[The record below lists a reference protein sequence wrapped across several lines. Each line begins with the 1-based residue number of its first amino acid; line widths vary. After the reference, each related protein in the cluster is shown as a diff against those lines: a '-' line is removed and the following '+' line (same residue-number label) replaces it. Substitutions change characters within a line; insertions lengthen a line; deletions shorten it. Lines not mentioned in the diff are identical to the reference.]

1 MRQKSIL
8 LNARSNS
15 SEIDLILAVF
25 YELKKKIEK
34 ILIGIFQSKNKQIL
48 NKIIKKYL
56 NGGLDNNLNL
66 KFERYKKDYS
76 YLIKMSEISKFF

>member
-1 MRQKSIL
+1 MRRKSIL
-8 LNARSNS
+8 LTARSNS
-15 SEIDLILAVF
+15 SEIDLILAIF

-66 KFERYKKDYS
+66 KFERYKIDYS